1 MWKQLGSEMVTYGNS
16 WWATILR
23 ERTRIGLF
31 HPMEGRK
38 KEKEDAELKEPRRFE
53 GSMGG
58 IKGELGGGRGLAIW
72 LQWPKM

>member
-1 MWKQLGSEMVTYGNS
+1 MATYGNS

>member
-1 MWKQLGSEMVTYGNS
+1 MVTYGNS

-38 KEKEDAELKEPRRFE
+38 KEKEDAELEEPRRFE

-58 IKGELGGGRGLAIW
+58 IKGELGGRGLAIW
-72 LQWPKM
+72 LQ